1 MIHLTRINGEEFV
14 LNCRKI
20 ERIEIIPE
28 SKVILESGKY
38 YIVTESVDEI
48 IRRTIE
54 YNGQIQA
61 FAHQAKER

>member
-1 MIHLTRINGEEFV
+1 MIYLTRINGEQFV

-28 SKVILESGKY
+28 SKVILDNGKY
-38 YIVTESVDEI
+38 YIVEETTEEI

-54 YNGQIQA
+54 YNGKIGSFVQQE
-61 FAHQAKER
+61 K

>member
-38 YIVTESVDEI
+38 YIVTEPVDEI

-61 FAHQAKER
+61 FAHQGKEW